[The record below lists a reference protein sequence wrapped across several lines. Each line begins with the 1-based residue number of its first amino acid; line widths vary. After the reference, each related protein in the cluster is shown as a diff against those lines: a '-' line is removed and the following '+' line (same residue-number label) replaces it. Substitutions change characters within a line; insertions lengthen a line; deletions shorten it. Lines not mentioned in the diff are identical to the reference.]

1 MNNHRPRKHLSITL
15 FILSFVFFLEIVL
28 LAMDLQRVSKIPE
41 GSEIPAVDIVL
52 SALLFVS
59 LFIIA
64 LSVITLFII
73 RLTLNH
79 KEKKIIIARDA
90 NRAKPLS
97 SIVCPNCSTTNA
109 TTNKFCSNCGTELPE
124 VEKEQ
129 PLLKKETSVKTRYPI
144 RVKMYLYSNPLLF
157 TGLILS
163 LFVFC
168 PWIIGY
174 MVYTKFFGP
183 LFDIMIFVACFLLF
197 ILLLQ
202 FVIVP
207 LLQKKNIKKHDIK
220 AEIEIYK
227 DRLVYTTTLSSKE
240 TKGSMNTV
248 INGNSNLT
256 NYFEDFYKAKE
267 TKDGFYFVRL
277 NTKMQEVCI
286 FESIDKY
293 TPKEMIDILREQVD
307 IINNRK

>member
-1 MNNHRPRKHLSITL
+1 MNNHRPRKHLGITL

-28 LAMDLQRVSKIPE
+28 LAMDLERISRIPKD
-41 GSEIPAVDIVL
+41 SEIPAVDIVL
-52 SALLFVS
+52 STLLFAS
-59 LFIIA
+59 LFIITLA
-64 LSVITLFII
+64 VITVFII

-79 KEKKIIIARDA
+79 KEKKIIIAKDA

-97 SIVCPNCSTTNA
+97 SIVCPNCSTINA

-129 PLLKKETSVKTRYPI
+129 PLVKKETSVKTRYPI
-144 RVKMYLYSNPLLF
+144 RLKMYLYSNPLMF
-157 TGLILS
+157 TGWILC
-163 LFVFC
+163 LFAFC

-174 MVYTKFFGP
+174 MIYNKFFGL
-183 LFDIMIFVACFLLF
+183 LFNIMIFVTCFLLF

-207 LLQKKNIKKHDIK
+207 LLQNKNIKKHNIK
-220 AEIEIYK
+220 AAVEIYK
-227 DRLVYTTTLSSKE
+227 DRLVYITTLSSKGTE
-240 TKGSMNTV
+240 GSMNEV
-248 INGNSNLT
+248 ISGNSNLT

-277 NTKMQEVCI
+277 NTKMQEVCF
-286 FESIDKY
+286 FESIDKD